1 MKYNAKDNCLTP
13 SKGKH
18 LKNKEGQI
26 FEGSIYLGC
35 FDSKDN
41 YVEVSEEEYQ
51 EYLTELESEAKKYGN
66 I

>member
-1 MKYNAKDNCLTP
+1 MKLKANQLTP
-13 SKGKH
+13 SKGHH

-26 FEGSIYLGC
+26 FEGCIYLGI

-41 YVEVSEEEYQ
+41 YTEVDEEEYQ
-51 EYLTELESEAKKYGN
+51 VNLKETRNGN

>member
-1 MKYNAKDNCLTP
+1 MKLKDNCLTP

-26 FEGSIYLGC
+26 FEGCIYLGC

-41 YVEVSEEEYQ
+41 YVEVSEEEFDSYQ
-51 EYLTELESEAKKYGN
+51 KSLYDN
-66 I
+66 IEVNNYE

>member
-1 MKYNAKDNCLTP
+1 MTLKDNCLTP
-13 SKGKH
+13 AKGKH
-18 LKNKEGQI
+18 LKNKESQI
-26 FEGSIYLGC
+26 FEGAIYLGC

>member
-1 MKYNAKDNCLTP
+1 MKLKANQLIP

-26 FEGSIYLGC
+26 FEGCIYLGC
-35 FDSKDN
+35 YDDKSN

-51 EYLTELESEAKKYGN
+51 ASLEVSEN
-66 I
+66 VH

>member
-35 FDSKDN
+35 YDSKDN
-41 YVEVSEEEYQ
+41 YVEDSEEEFQ
-51 EYLTELESEAKKYGN
+51 EYLTRPIEMEVKTNE
-66 I
+66 

>member
-1 MKYNAKDNCLTP
+1 MKLKANQLTP

-26 FEGSIYLGC
+26 FEGCIYLGIY
-35 FDSKDN
+35 DSKDN
-41 YVEVSEEEYQ
+41 YTEVTEEEYQ
-51 EYLTELESEAKKYGN
+51 ASLEVSENEQVA